1 MAKLYLSVEINNIF
15 RNLCI
20 FPPHWRRNPGTFHIG
35 LFLFFK
41 MTLAL
46 SYLKA
51 NRTRYKNL
59 LEKELAT
66 GKFLLEEGKEEI
78 DIKELSRQIY
88 TCIKRL
94 TDFCEKLVATNEKI
108 SLVVTL
114 GTEETD
120 NIEELINGDCTL
132 MSSAVDCRDQLLA
145 RQDSIQDEKKVSE
158 ISSAVTV
165 TEERVSRLEQ
175 LQVQMQQLT
184 IGNQGNVIQQQR
196 QQSPNTTINLPKLEI
211 PTFNEDKLKWSEFWD
226 TFETTIDKNDFLS
239 EIEKL
244 KYLNSKLT
252 GEAKHAVSGIILSN
266 DNYQVAVTLMKER
279 FGDVQTVIN
288 AHYTELINLTPAT
301 NNPRSLRSLF
311 DQVERNLRSL
321 QALKQD
327 IDQDVFVSIITSKIP
342 KDVLIQLEIQKGAK
356 TKWTVTKLR
365 ELFNDYIAARERA
378 DQQSYSGVGETK
390 YSLPRQP
397 LGTTEALISGS
408 RVSPR
413 SNNRRWNLPP
423 CRYCNG
429 SHWSDECLKY
439 VTAESRKQRFR
450 GCCFLCLKPEH
461 RTRECGVSKTCFYCR
476 ELNSHH
482 RSLCPERFGMQQRE
496 SIQMAEE
503 LQEYGAVGGT
513 EAENVLVSS
522 GEMVLMQTA
531 KTHIRNPINGSREN
545 VRLLL
550 DSGSQRTYITEAL
563 ARRLNLKMGEVNEIT
578 LVTFGSEKPKTIRT
592 PTTVLDIELKDGST
606 LKINANIVPNIT
618 GSIQR
623 RPINLKSL
631 QNWDYLWK
639 ECVLADTLPNERES
653 STIELLIGNDYYL
666 DLILPQKI
674 EIQRRLYMLGSKL
687 GWISAGRTSDSF
699 NEMTEPSLLILTYG
713 SEIRK
718 ETNLFTEADKS
729 FPLKPNLEDFWRLE
743 SIGIQDYSE
752 ESCDKEVL
760 HTFKD
765 TLQYENGRYMVTWPW
780 KKEKSD
786 LPDNYTLALGR
797 LKSLINRM
805 KANPN
810 IIKQYNEIIEEQLKR
825 GIIEK
830 VSYETNNVVK
840 HYIPPT
846 R

>member
-1 MAKLYLSVEINNIF
+1 
-15 RNLCI
+15 
-20 FPPHWRRNPGTFHIG
+20 
-35 LFLFFK
+35 
-41 MTLAL
+41 
-46 SYLKA
+46 
-51 NRTRYKNL
+51 
-59 LEKELAT
+59 
-66 GKFLLEEGKEEI
+66 
-78 DIKELSRQIY
+78 
-88 TCIKRL
+88 
-94 TDFCEKLVATNEKI
+94 
-108 SLVVTL
+108 
-114 GTEETD
+114 
-120 NIEELINGDCTL
+120 
-132 MSSAVDCRDQLLA
+132 
-145 RQDSIQDEKKVSE
+145 
-158 ISSAVTV
+158 
-165 TEERVSRLEQ
+165 
-175 LQVQMQQLT
+175 
-184 IGNQGNVIQQQR
+184 
-196 QQSPNTTINLPKLEI
+196 
-211 PTFNEDKLKWSEFWD
+211 
-226 TFETTIDKNDFLS
+226 
-239 EIEKL
+239 
-244 KYLNSKLT
+244 
-252 GEAKHAVSGIILSN
+252 
-266 DNYQVAVTLMKER
+266 
-279 FGDVQTVIN
+279 
-288 AHYTELINLTPAT
+288 
-301 NNPRSLRSLF
+301 
-311 DQVERNLRSL
+311 
-321 QALKQD
+321 
-327 IDQDVFVSIITSKIP
+327 
-342 KDVLIQLEIQKGAK
+342 
-356 TKWTVTKLR
+356 
-365 ELFNDYIAARERA
+365 
-378 DQQSYSGVGETK
+378 
-390 YSLPRQP
+390 
-397 LGTTEALISGS
+397 
-408 RVSPR
+408 
-413 SNNRRWNLPP
+413 
-423 CRYCNG
+423 
-429 SHWSDECLKY
+429 
-439 VTAESRKQRFR
+439 
-450 GCCFLCLKPEH
+450 
-461 RTRECGVSKTCFYCR
+461 
-476 ELNSHH
+476 
-482 RSLCPERFGMQQRE
+482 MQQRE

-639 ECVLADTLPNERES
+639 ESVLADTLPNERES

-674 EIQRRLYMLGSKL
+674 EIQRGLYMLGSKL
-687 GWISAGRTSDSF
+687 GWNLAGCTSDSF

-729 FPLKPNLEDFWRLE
+729 LPLKPNLEDFWRLE

-765 TLQYENGRYMVTWPW
+765 TLRYENGRYKVTWPW
-780 KKEKSD
+780 KREKSD

-840 HYIPPT
+840 HYIPHHPVINPT
-846 R
+846 KTTTKMRIVYDASAKTKHGKKSLNECLYRGPVMLQDLTGILLRLRLH